1 MRDLFK
7 QIFSFG
13 LIGFINAGVDAAV
26 FFAALHTITD
36 NLVVENV
43 CAWAVAVT
51 CSYFLNSRFTFGTA
65 PRLKDYLF
73 FAATQVSGLIAN
85 TTALVLAA
93 PLVPLVVA
101 KIIGIAA
108 GFVVNFTLA
117 RVLVFRTAK

>member
-13 LIGFINAGVDAAV
+13 LIGFANAGVDAAV
-26 FFAALHTITD
+26 FFTALHTVTD
-36 NLVVENV
+36 NIIVANV
-43 CAWAVAVT
+43 IAWAVAVS
-51 CSYFLNSRFTFGTA
+51 CSYLFNSRFTFGKK
-65 PRLKDYLF
+65 PRLPDYFF
-73 FAATQVSGLIAN
+73 FAATQTGGLIAN
-85 TTALVLAA
+85 TTALWLAA

-117 RVLVFRTAK
+117 RVLVFRAAK